1 MNKREKKNK
10 KRAEKYVKTNFK
22 IAKSILGGFRKG
34 GKLKPTGEKKQDLP
48 AKPTP
53 GAMYSKGGGVTAPP
67 ASTPTSPAPVG
78 SKVKVGSEK
87 EDKIRKKKYARDG
100 GEVKKKKHAVFED
113 LEIVHKRTRRKLKA
127 IPESTN
133 PHRKRIMEEKIKK
146 ESRKERRA
154 VVDKHNKKL
163 YEKKRY
169 GGSVS
174 YSSSQVR
181 GYSKKYAGMGG
192 EDE

>member
-34 GKLKPTGEKKQDLP
+34 GKLKPAGEKKQDLP

-67 ASTPTSPAPVG
+67 PATPTSPAPVG

-100 GEVKKKKHAVFED
+100 GEVKKKK
-113 LEIVHKRTRRKLKA
+113 
-127 IPESTN
+127 
-133 PHRKRIMEEKIKK
+133 
-146 ESRKERRA
+146 
-154 VVDKHNKKL
+154 
-163 YEKKRY
+163 RY

-181 GYSKKYAGMGG
+181 GYSKTYAGMGG